1 MAIKWIFLDLDDT
14 ILPDFA
20 HYTWNEAFPRK
31 IAEERKIS
39 IEDAKKIIFNSSV
52 KGAKWKDK
60 LSSNRTPEWYDF
72 YYWLKFFNSKVRFD
86 EIFEEGNHLLK
97 ISKED
102 LNFLKEI
109 NKSFKVGLIS
119 NNFSYFVEKCLSRLD
134 IRSYFDLIITPDKTG
149 VVKPN
154 NRVFQIVSKLAKVKP
169 QEILYVGDNPIDD
182 LGAKEVG
189 FKVAL
194 LLDRRYKVKPTSEPD
209 FKINKL
215 RELLKIKI
223 NV

>member
-1 MAIKWIFLDLDDT
+1 MVIKWIFLDLDDT
-14 ILPDFA
+14 ILPNFA
-20 HYTWNEAFPRK
+20 HYIWNEAFPRK

-39 IEDAKKIIFNSSV
+39 IEDAKKLIFNSSV

-60 LSSNRTPEWYDF
+60 LSSKRSLEWYDF
-72 YYWLKFFNSKVRFD
+72 YYWLKKFKSKVRFD

-102 LNFLKEI
+102 LKFLKKI
-109 NKSFKVGLIS
+109 KKLFKVGLIS
-119 NNFSYFVEKCLSRLD
+119 NNFSYFVEKCLDRLN
-134 IRSYFDLIITPDKTG
+134 IKGYFDLIITPDKTG
-149 VVKPN
+149 AVKPDKK
-154 NRVFQIVSKLAKVKP
+154 VFIAALKSANVKP

-189 FKVAL
+189 LRVAL
-194 LLDRRYKVKPTSEPD
+194 LMDRRYRVKPASEPD

-215 RELLKIKI
+215 EELLDLKIK
-223 NV
+223 

>member
-1 MAIKWIFLDLDDT
+1 MIIKWIFLDLDDT

-20 HYTWNEAFPRK
+20 HYIWNEAFPRK

-39 IEDAKKIIFNSSV
+39 IEDAKKLIYNSSV

-60 LSSNRTPEWYDF
+60 LSSKRTIEWYDF
-72 YYWLKFFNSKVRFD
+72 YYWLKKFKSKIRFD

-102 LNFLKEI
+102 LKFLKEI
-109 NKSFKVGLIS
+109 KKSFKVGLIS
-119 NNFSYFVEKCLSRLD
+119 NNFNYFVDKCIDRLN
-134 IRSYFDLIITPDKTG
+134 IKEYFDLIITPDKTG
-149 VVKPN
+149 AVKPDKK
-154 NRVFQIVSKLAKVKP
+154 VFQKALKLAKVKS

-189 FKVAL
+189 FRVAL
-194 LLDRRYKVKPTSEPD
+194 LMGKRYRVKPASEPD
-209 FKINKL
+209 FKINEL
-215 RELLKIKI
+215 GELLNLKI
-223 NV
+223 NM

>member
-1 MAIKWIFLDLDDT
+1 MVIKWIFLDLDDT
-14 ILPDFA
+14 ILPNFA
-20 HYTWNEAFPRK
+20 HYIWNEAFPKK

-39 IEDAKKIIFNSSV
+39 IEDAKKLIFNSSV

-60 LSSNRTPEWYDF
+60 LSSKRSLEWYDF
-72 YYWLKFFNSKVRFD
+72 YYWLKKFKSKVRFD

-102 LNFLKEI
+102 LKFLKEI
-109 NKSFKVGLIS
+109 KKSFKVGLIS
-119 NNFSYFVEKCLSRLD
+119 NNFSYFVEKCLDRLN
-134 IRSYFDLIITPDKTG
+134 IKGYFDLIITPDKTG
-149 VVKPN
+149 AVKPDKK
-154 NRVFQIVSKLAKVKP
+154 VFRAALKSANVKP

-189 FKVAL
+189 LRVAL
-194 LLDRRYKVKPTSEPD
+194 LMGRRYRVKPTSEPD

-215 RELLKIKI
+215 EELLDLKIK
-223 NV
+223 